1 MVEALLQLGSMRYPD
16 APQSSGIHRHTGG
29 PYRPLA
35 LQTAQHMTSVWISKN
50 SQNDCFAIV
59 FPIENV
65 DGVASS
71 KQNLQGGQECRF
83 IVKNFAE
90 EGGESKARRCYFA
103 FEYCCIL
110 ELKAGSVTLLNWA
123 ACKWGKPF
131 RYKKPCHVRAGLDM
145 CVTSCTFTICAW
157 TSAS

>member
-1 MVEALLQLGSMRYPD
+1 MVEALLQLGSVRYPD
-16 APQSSGIHRHTGG
+16 APNPVVFTGILEDLTSPWHCKQLSTWHRCGFQKI
-29 PYRPLA
+29 P
-35 LQTAQHMTSVWISKN
+35 K
-50 SQNDCFAIV
+50 NDCFAIV